1 MIVPTEQRSEPMAV
15 RPDTDAQSESPGRNS
30 SRWRSSLVL
39 PIAAVVVGIVVITV
53 VTRPTPRGLD
63 WVERQAPTGPVNLDS
78 LVATDSGFA
87 LLSGVTD
94 DGVLLWWSENG
105 SVWSHRPLPG
115 TPSRLATSGDLLVAY
130 NGTEAAVLAFL
141 DGAWEVRE
149 DVQFPDD
156 MRMSQSPGRP
166 GLVGGP
172 EGFLMT
178 SISGDVWWWDL
189 EGSEMVVSNPE
200 WGPGQTVDVPFESA
214 CRPPTRTSPDV
225 PPLVAT
231 DTGFVALVSR
241 NSQEPFGIW
250 PVCEPR
256 AWVSEDGR
264 TWSAAPGVIGDEAY
278 VYSAAWNGGRIVA
291 VGGTGI
297 GEPSVWSSQDG
308 EQWELLETLD
318 PGAEVDLYG
327 VRAGGAGWVVLGQET
342 ETSRAVGWVSPDT
355 SCWTPLPTDVDGDDA
370 GVTASRVLLID
381 RVTYPDTWLTTT
393 ENQGFC

>member
-1 MIVPTEQRSEPMAV
+1 MAV
-15 RPDTDAQSESPGRNS
+15 RPDTDAHSGSPGRNDRP
-30 SRWRSSLVL
+30 RWRSSLIL
-39 PIAAVVVGIVVITV
+39 PIAAVVVGVVVITMI
-53 VTRPTPRGLD
+53 TRPTPRGLD
-63 WVERQAPTGPVNLDS
+63 WVEQQGPNGPINLDS

-105 SVWSHRPLPG
+105 STWASHPLPG
-115 TPSRLATSGDLLVAY
+115 APSSLATSGDLLVAY

-149 DVQFPDD
+149 DVQFPDE

-172 EGFLMT
+172 EGFLIT
-178 SISGDVWWWDL
+178 SINGDVWWWDL

-200 WGPGQTVDVPFESA
+200 WGPGQTVDVPFQSA

-231 DTGFVALVSR
+231 DTGFFALVSA
-241 NSQEPFGIW
+241 NSEEPFGIW
-250 PVCEPR
+250 PVCEPT
-256 AWVSEDGR
+256 AWVSDDGR

-278 VYSAAWNGGRIVA
+278 VYSAAWNDGRIVA

-297 GEPSVWSSQDG
+297 GQPAMWSSQDG
-308 EQWELLETLD
+308 EQWEPLDDLD
-318 PGAEVDLYG
+318 PGTGVDLYG

-342 ETSRAVGWVSPDT
+342 ETSSPIGWVSPDA
-355 SCWTPLPTDVDGDDA
+355 SCWTPLPTDVDGDDS

-381 RVTYPDTWLTTT
+381 RVTYPGTWLTTT